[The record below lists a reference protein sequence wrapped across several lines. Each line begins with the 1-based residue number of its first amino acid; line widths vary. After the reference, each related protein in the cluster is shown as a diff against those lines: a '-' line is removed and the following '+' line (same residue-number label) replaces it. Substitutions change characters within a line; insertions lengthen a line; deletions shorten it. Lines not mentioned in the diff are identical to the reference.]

1 MKISKKIRSA
11 LAKESAEK
19 SVKARKKKLG
29 KNYNKVMKEMSE
41 KAMEVRRN
49 KVKLIPTLS

>member
-1 MKISKKIRSA
+1 M
-11 LAKESAEK
+11 AKESAEK